1 MPESGEATIAD
12 ARLRALFG
20 YWAEK
25 RGERAMPARA
35 DLDPLEIPTLL
46 PIVGLVDVLD
56 GGARFRYRLVGT
68 EIVDVAGHDPTGR
81 FLDEVLPDSGYAD
94 YLIGLFREV
103 TRERRP
109 LYGESD
115 FRGPG
120 RIERRVRRLL
130 MPLSRDGQSVDMI
143 FGGQVA
149 VAVGP
154 GAQAPDS
161 DDGGPFH
168 EIARVLLE

>member
-1 MPESGEATIAD
+1 MPEAGEAAIAD
-12 ARLRALFG
+12 VRLRALFD
-20 YWAEK
+20 YWREK
-25 RGERAMPARA
+25 RGDGAMPARA

-46 PIVGLVDVLD
+46 PIIGLVDVLD
-56 GGARFRYRLVGT
+56 GGARFRYRLIGT
-68 EIVDVAGHDPTGR
+68 EIVDVDGYDPTGR

-120 RIERRVRRLL
+120 RIERRLRHLL
-130 MPLSRDGQSVDMI
+130 MPLSCDGRAVDMI

-149 VAVGP
+149 VASGR
-154 GAQAPDS
+154 GAQIPGSEDAS
-161 DDGGPFH
+161 PFH
-168 EIARVLLE
+168 ETDRVLLE

>member
-1 MPESGEATIAD
+1 MPETGDAAIAD

-20 YWAEK
+20 YWREK
-25 RGERAMPARA
+25 RGDRAMPARA

-56 GGARFRYRLVGT
+56 GGERFRYRLTGT
-68 EIVDVAGHDPTGR
+68 EIVDVDGYDPTGR
-81 FLDEVLPDSGYAD
+81 FLDEALPDSGYAD

-103 TRERRP
+103 TQERRP

-120 RIERRVRRLL
+120 HIERRVRRLL
-130 MPLSRDGQSVDMI
+130 MPLSRDGRAVDMI

-154 GAQAPDS
+154 GAPTPGN

-168 EIARVLLE
+168 ETARVLLE

>member
-1 MPESGEATIAD
+1 MPEAGEAAIAD
-12 ARLRALFG
+12 ARLRALLS
-20 YWAEK
+20 YWRAK
-25 RGERAMPARA
+25 RGDRAMPARA

-68 EIVDVAGHDPTGR
+68 EMVEVAGHDPTGR

-115 FRGPG
+115 FHGQG
-120 RIERRVRRLL
+120 RVERQMRRLL
-130 MPLSRDGQSVDMI
+130 MPLSRDGRAVDMI
-143 FGGQVA
+143 FAGQVA
-149 VAVGP
+149 AASGP
-154 GAQAPDS
+154 GAQTPGSA
-161 DDGGPFH
+161 GAGPFH
-168 EIARVLLE
+168 ETVRVLLE

>member
-1 MPESGEATIAD
+1 MPETGEATIAD
-12 ARLRALFG
+12 ARLRALFD
-20 YWAEK
+20 YWAGK

-46 PIVGLVDVLD
+46 PIIGLVDVLD

-115 FRGPG
+115 FHGQG
-120 RIERRVRRLL
+120 HIERRVRRLL
-130 MPLSRDGQSVDMI
+130 MPLSRDGRSVDMI

-149 VAVGP
+149 VASRP
-154 GAQAPDS
+154 GAQTPGN

>member
-1 MPESGEATIAD
+1 MPEAGEAAIAD

-20 YWAEK
+20 YWREK
-25 RGERAMPARA
+25 RGPGARPARA

-46 PIVGLVDVLD
+46 PIVGLIDVLD
-56 GGARFRYRLVGT
+56 GGARFRYRLMGT
-68 EIVDVAGHDPTGR
+68 EIVDMDGHDPTGR

-94 YLIGLFREV
+94 YLIGLLREV

-115 FRGPG
+115 FRGQD
-120 RIERRVRRLL
+120 RIQRRVRRLF
-130 MPLSRDGQSVDMI
+130 MPLSGDGRAVDMI

-149 VAVGP
+149 AASGR
-154 GAQAPDS
+154 GAQTPGSEGA
-161 DDGGPFH
+161 GPLH
-168 EIARVLLE
+168 EIVRVLLE

>member
-1 MPESGEATIAD
+1 MPEVEDTTIAD
-12 ARLRALFG
+12 VRLRALFG
-20 YWAEK
+20 YWREK
-25 RGERAMPARA
+25 RGDGAMPARA

-68 EIVDVAGHDPTGR
+68 EIVEVDGHDPTGR
-81 FLDEVLPDSGYAD
+81 FLDEAPPDSGYAD

-109 LYGESD
+109 LYGECD

-120 RIERRVRRLL
+120 HIERRVRHLL
-130 MPLSRDGQSVDMI
+130 MPLSCDGRAVDMI

-149 VAVGP
+149 VASGR
-154 GAQAPDS
+154 GAQSPGSEGA
-161 DDGGPFH
+161 GPFH
-168 EIARVLLE
+168 EIVRVLLE

>member
-1 MPESGEATIAD
+1 MPEAGDTAIAD

-20 YWAEK
+20 YWREK
-25 RGERAMPARA
+25 RGDRAMPARA

-56 GGARFRYRLVGT
+56 GGARFRFRLMGT
-68 EIVDVAGHDPTGR
+68 EIVDVDGHDPTGR

-94 YLIGLFREV
+94 YWIGLFREV

-115 FRGPG
+115 VRGRG

-130 MPLSRDGQSVDMI
+130 MPLSCDGRAVDMI
-143 FGGQVA
+143 FCGQVA
-149 VAVGP
+149 AASGRGTQSP
-154 GAQAPDS
+154 RSEGA
-161 DDGGPFH
+161 GPFH
-168 EIARVLLE
+168 GTVRVLLE

>member
-1 MPESGEATIAD
+1 MPEAGDTAIAD

-20 YWAEK
+20 YWREK
-25 RGERAMPARA
+25 RGDRAMPARA

-81 FLDEVLPDSGYAD
+81 FLDEALPDSGYAD
-94 YLIGLFREV
+94 YLIGLFREA
-103 TRERRP
+103 TRECRP

-115 FRGPG
+115 FRDRN

-130 MPLSRDGQSVDMI
+130 MPLSRDGRAVDMI

-149 VAVGP
+149 AASGRS
-154 GAQAPDS
+154 AQAPDS
-161 DDGGPFH
+161 AGAGPFH
-168 EIARVLLE
+168 EIVRVLLE

>member
-1 MPESGEATIAD
+1 MPEAGEAAIAD

-20 YWAEK
+20 YWREK
-25 RGERAMPARA
+25 RGDRAMPARA
-35 DLDPLEIPTLL
+35 DLDPLDIPTLL

-56 GGARFRYRLVGT
+56 GGARFRYRLIGT
-68 EIVDVAGHDPTGR
+68 EIVGVAGHDPTGR

-103 TRERRP
+103 ARERRP

-115 FRGPG
+115 FRGQG
-120 RIERRVRRLL
+120 HIEHRVRRLL

-149 VAVGP
+149 AASGRSAQVP
-154 GAQAPDS
+154 SSEGA
-161 DDGGPFH
+161 GPFH
-168 EIARVLLE
+168 EIVRVLLA

>member
-1 MPESGEATIAD
+1 MPEAGDTAIAD

-20 YWAEK
+20 YWREK
-25 RGERAMPARA
+25 RGDRAMPARD

-56 GGARFRYRLVGT
+56 DGARFRYRLIGT

-81 FLDEVLPDSGYAD
+81 FLDEVLPDSGYAE

-103 TRERRP
+103 ARERRP

-120 RIERRVRRLL
+120 RIEHRVRRLL
-130 MPLSRDGQSVDMI
+130 MPLSRDGRAVDMI
-143 FGGQVA
+143 FGGQVTA
-149 VAVGP
+149 ASGL
-154 GAQAPDS
+154 GAQAPGS
-161 DDGGPFH
+161 AGAGPFH
-168 EIARVLLE
+168 EIVRVLLA

>member
-1 MPESGEATIAD
+1 MPEVGDAVIAD

-20 YWAEK
+20 YWREK
-25 RGERAMPARA
+25 RGDRAMPARA

-56 GGARFRYRLVGT
+56 DGARFRYRLVGT
-68 EIVDVAGHDPTGR
+68 EMVDADGHDPTGR
-81 FLDEVLPDSGYAD
+81 FLDEALPDSGYAD

-103 TRERRP
+103 TRERRA

-115 FRGPG
+115 SRGRG
-120 RIERRVRRLL
+120 RIECQVRRLL
-130 MPLSRDGQSVDMI
+130 MPLSRDGQAVDMI

-149 VAVGP
+149 VASGR
-154 GAQAPDS
+154 GAQTPGSADA
-161 DDGGPFH
+161 GPFH
-168 EIARVLLE
+168 EIVRVLLE

>member
-1 MPESGEATIAD
+1 MPEARDAIIAD

-20 YWAEK
+20 YWREK
-25 RGERAMPARA
+25 RGDRAMPARA

-68 EIVDVAGHDPTGR
+68 EMVDVSGHDPTGR
-81 FLDEVLPDSGYAD
+81 FLDEALPDSGYAD
-94 YLIGLFREV
+94 YLIDMFREV

-115 FRGPG
+115 FRGQG
-120 RIERRVRRLL
+120 RIECRVRRLL
-130 MPLSRDGQSVDMI
+130 MPLSRDGRAVDMI
-143 FGGQVA
+143 FAGQVT
-149 VAVGP
+149 VASER
-154 GAQAPDS
+154 GAQAPGDE
-161 DDGGPFH
+161 GTGPFN
-168 EIARVLLE
+168 EIVRVLME

>member
-1 MPESGEATIAD
+1 VPEAGEATIAD

-46 PIVGLVDVLD
+46 PIIGLVDVLD
-56 GGARFRYRLVGT
+56 GGARFRYRLIGT
-68 EIVDVAGHDPTGR
+68 EIVDVGGHDPTGR

-94 YLIGLFREV
+94 YLIGMFREV

-115 FRGPG
+115 FRGQS
-120 RIERRVRRLL
+120 RIECRVRRLL
-130 MPLSRDGQSVDMI
+130 MPLSRDGRAVDMI
-143 FGGQVA
+143 FGGQVE
-149 VAVGP
+149 VASGR
-154 GAQAPDS
+154 GAQAPGDE
-161 DDGGPFH
+161 GTGPFH

>member
-1 MPESGEATIAD
+1 MPETGHAAIAD

-20 YWAEK
+20 YWREK
-25 RGERAMPARA
+25 RGDRAMPARA

-56 GGARFRYRLVGT
+56 GGARFRYRLTGT
-68 EIVDVAGHDPTGR
+68 EIVDVDGHDPTGR
-81 FLDEVLPDSGYAD
+81 FLDEAPPDAGYAD

-103 TRERRP
+103 TRERRA

-115 FRGPG
+115 SRGQG

-130 MPLSRDGQSVDMI
+130 MPLSCDGRSVDMI

-149 VAVGP
+149 VASGR
-154 GAQAPDS
+154 GAQTPGSA
-161 DDGGPFH
+161 GTGPFH
-168 EIARVLLE
+168 EFVRVLLE

>member
-1 MPESGEATIAD
+1 MPEAEEATIAD

-46 PIVGLVDVLD
+46 PIIGLVDVLD
-56 GGARFRYRLVGT
+56 GGARFRYRLIGT
-68 EIVDVAGHDPTGR
+68 EIVDVGGHDPTGR
-81 FLDEVLPDSGYAD
+81 FLDEALPDSGYAD
-94 YLIGLFREV
+94 YLIGMFREV

-115 FRGPG
+115 FHGQG

-130 MPLSRDGQSVDMI
+130 MPLSRDGRSVDMI

-161 DDGGPFH
+161 NDAGPFH

>member
-1 MPESGEATIAD
+1 MPEAEDAAIAD
-12 ARLRALFG
+12 VRLRALFG
-20 YWAEK
+20 YWREK
-25 RGERAMPARA
+25 RGDRAMPARA

-68 EIVDVAGHDPTGR
+68 EIVEVDGHDPTGR
-81 FLDEVLPDSGYAD
+81 FLDEAPPDSGYAD

-115 FRGPG
+115 FRGQG

-130 MPLSRDGQSVDMI
+130 MPLSCDGRSVDMI

-149 VAVGP
+149 VASGR
-154 GAQAPDS
+154 GAQTPGSADA
-161 DDGGPFH
+161 GPFH
-168 EIARVLLE
+168 EIVRVLLE